1 MAEVTKEILAELGVF
16 GLTLPRNL
24 NIPKM
29 TVPPAS
35 DLLNIQFT
43 VMEMLVDDP
52 EIAPVV
58 ANHWNL
64 GLEIRAF
71 NVQNQVWDVLELDT
85 DIELPARASIQIIVR
100 NNEPVLDQA
109 IPDPEP
115 VFTSKRDPRRKHITP
130 VTESKAVSKRDP
142 RRKHREPPDTPDTV
156 GRFPDTSKIESSNR
170 FIPSKR
176 DPRKRSQAVVAEIEA
191 VKSISKPQEVVNPVT
206 KAPPIL
212 ISEPNIR
219 NLSKNDPRRK
229 RLLEK
234 SKAQISSMSS
244 RSTIL
249 SPQSTQNIKVHKNKV
264 QNKTVDNDSDSDEG
278 NLQIDESFEE
288 KSSKESSDA
297 SFSLLPNKV
306 IAEPARISESQLADS
321 GDMVGKKTE
330 SKACVDDV
338 GLWDEIYGITT
349 ETNSSLNIYDPNP
362 AVKSSNVNV
371 KQMAKSIG
379 LETMNKKCS
388 GLSKKASSSSGR
400 ISNISL
406 EGKMK
411 ISVGQE
417 KQKNLN
423 LGIGKSTSLAID
435 LTESSNEL
443 EITKTES
450 KTVEQLE
457 IERELLLNLVKERD
471 RMNEIVAGIPL
482 PDEIIFDKEIEEGE
496 LSDTPDNSDSE
507 NVTSNKDTD
516 DFFSPESP
524 KGLQIDMDT
533 EESEIDIIPLERE
546 EVLLKHKKNVSKRK
560 TLAKAVAEEDS
571 DIEEIP
577 LEIPK
582 TRNIKP
588 SEEHNIKDIEKP
600 DKFKKYWAD
609 FPEEVNEKPAI
620 DKDLKSGLR
629 KLSDIKSKEKANKS
643 TNLDWALK
651 TVRKT
656 LTESKS
662 EESAPSQNFW
672 KGASAQLSSYSEK
685 IRQKVQERRSESAK
699 EKNPALNGVVN
710 SSFKGN
716 DSEGGIDPADIQLPL
731 PSPAPAQPIRK
742 SGGLLEFPPPV
753 NVLPKLPQSPQVD
766 SSLSKSNRA
775 SPDKTNLPPPPVP
788 GVFNSSIPP
797 PVATFGF
804 PPPSKPAFPA
814 PPPLL
819 IPNFPPPTTAFPPPP
834 PAASVGFPPF
844 NASAGPEINL
854 AAYGKSIESSPKAT
868 SKVPSLL
875 EMKIPK
881 PSGLESDN
889 KQSDWLDPLL
899 PQGRQGKGSKTGS
912 SGTRSE
918 IKSDDK
924 GRHIRERRSHEREN
938 HRRRSR
944 SRDRRSE
951 ERIRRR
957 SGERDGRSSDRD
969 RRRRRTRSRS
979 RSRDRVRARESRRPQ
994 SERRGSQDS
1003 SSSQDSGIRRDR
1015 DKTSQDKDTKITK
1028 NEREYVEKD
1037 VENTEIVFPVKD
1049 QYSELK
1055 SNSTS
1060 ESQED
1065 RDRDNVM
1072 LCFYEGEDCMDD
1084 PGDPDADDHVPEN
1097 VVEKEGPNTAE
1108 LKPPPA
1114 FGIASCLT
1122 SLMESRDSKQLFP
1135 EPVPAISATVATGP
1149 TETTPAP
1156 PAPPSISG
1164 NTPPTRGEII
1174 TASLGLADKH
1184 PVSAVYEYSNR
1195 MKFKKPWFE
1204 ERWGPGGGWAYAVT
1218 IGENTYSSPWFKP
1231 KKRDAKMEAC
1241 RYALQ
1246 QLGIFNK
1253 ISS

>member
-1 MAEVTKEILAELGVF
+1 MTKEILAELGVF

-58 ANHWNL
+58 ANYWNL

-71 NVQNQVWDVLELDT
+71 NVQNQVWDILELDT

-100 NNEPVLDQA
+100 NNEPVEDQT

-115 VFTSKRDPRRKHITP
+115 VFTSKRDPRRKHMTP
-130 VTESKAVSKRDP
+130 VPESKAVSKRDP
-142 RRKHREPPDTPDTV
+142 RRKHREPPDTPDTA
-156 GRFPDTSKIESSNR
+156 GRFPDTSKIECSKP

-191 VKSISKPQEVVNPVT
+191 AKSISKPQEVINPVT

-234 SKAQISSMSS
+234 SKAQNTSMSS

-249 SPQSTQNIKVHKNKV
+249 SPQSTHNIKAQKQKV
-264 QNKTVDNDSDSDEG
+264 QNKPVDNDSDSDEG
-278 NLQIDESFEE
+278 NLQIDESFDE
-288 KSSKESSDA
+288 KSNKETSDA
-297 SFSLLPNKV
+297 SFLPDK
-306 IAEPARISESQLADS
+306 ISAEPVRISESQLADS
-321 GDMVGKKTE
+321 GDMLGKKTE
-330 SKACVDDV
+330 SKACIDDV

-362 AVKSSNVNV
+362 AVKSSDVNV

-379 LETMNKKCS
+379 LETLNKKCG
-388 GLSKKASSSSGR
+388 GLSKKASVNTGR
-400 ISNISL
+400 ISNISA
-406 EGKMK
+406 EGDMK

-417 KQKNLN
+417 KKRNLN
-423 LGIGKSTSLAID
+423 STTSLTID
-435 LTESSNEL
+435 LTESSNEI

-507 NVTSNKDTD
+507 NLTSNKDTD

-533 EESEIDIIPLERE
+533 QESDIDIIPLERE

-560 TLAKAVAEEDS
+560 TLAKSVAEDDS

-582 TRNIKP
+582 TGDIKP
-588 SEEHNIKDIEKP
+588 SKEHNKDIEKP

-609 FPEEVNEKPAI
+609 FPEEVHEKPDI
-620 DKDLKSGLR
+620 DKDLKSGLK
-629 KLSDIKSKEKANKS
+629 KLSDIKSKEKTNKS
-643 TNLDWALK
+643 TNHDWALK

-662 EESAPSQNFW
+662 DESAPSQNFW

-685 IRQKVQERRSESAK
+685 IRQKVQERRSGSAK
-699 EKNPALNGVVN
+699 EKNPDSSVVVN

-716 DSEGGIDPADIQLPL
+716 EGEGGKVDPANIQLAL
-731 PSPAPAQPIRK
+731 PTPVGPAPAHPIRK
-742 SGGLLEFPPPV
+742 TGGLLEFPPPV

-766 SSLSKSNRA
+766 SSVPESSRA

-819 IPNFPPPTTAFPPPP
+819 IPNFPPPPTAAFPPPP
-834 PAASVGFPPF
+834 LAGSVGFPPF
-844 NASAGPEINL
+844 IASAGSEINI
-854 AAYGKSIESSPKAT
+854 AAYGKSIDSSPMAI

-875 EMKIPK
+875 EMNIPK

-899 PQGRQGKGSKTGS
+899 PQGRQGKGSITGS
-912 SGTRSE
+912 SGSR
-918 IKSDDK
+918 SDDK
-924 GRHIRERRSHEREN
+924 GRHRERRSHERETN
-938 HRRRSR
+938 RRRSR

-969 RRRRRTRSRS
+969 RDRDRRRRRSRS
-979 RSRDRVRARESRRPQ
+979 RSRDRARDSRRPR

-1003 SSSQDSGIRRDR
+1003 SSSQDSGIRIERDV
-1015 DKTSQDKDTKITK
+1015 TSQDKDTKIAKKERGYAKK
-1028 NEREYVEKD
+1028 NVKSTD
-1037 VENTEIVFPVKD
+1037 TSLPVKD
-1049 QYSELK
+1049 QNSGLK
-1055 SNSTS
+1055 TNSTS

-1065 RDRDNVM
+1065 KDRDNVM

-1084 PGDPDADDHVPEN
+1084 PGDPDVDNNQATEDIVGKDGPCT
-1097 VVEKEGPNTAE
+1097 VEM
-1108 LKPPPA
+1108 KPPPA
-1114 FGIASCLT
+1114 FGVASCLT
-1122 SLMESRDSKQLFP
+1122 SLIESRESKQLFP
-1135 EPVPAISATVATGP
+1135 EPVPAISATVETGP
-1149 TETTPAP
+1149 SHSTETTPTPPAPPVP

-1241 RYALQ
+1241 RKYIQ
-1246 QLGIFNK
+1246 QPVV
-1253 ISS
+1253 